1 MFRGVRTMPRNSAV
15 RVLHRTVLACAL
27 GLAALPA
34 AALDSVLLEFGTSE
48 GDEDTERYGGAARW
62 DLGGKWLV
70 TGDWHLTSYLELGI
84 TYWDGRNGTTGNDSL
99 VDFGL
104 TPVLRW
110 QRDPASGIAPFAELG
125 VGAHGHTEDGIS
137 DEDFDIPFAFGSHFG
152 LGARFGGQGRYEVI
166 YRFQHLSNAG
176 LGDENPG
183 INFHVVQLGYH
194 F

>member
-15 RVLHRTVLACAL
+15 RLLHLTVLAGAL

-48 GDEDTERYGGAARW
+48 GDEDTDRYGGAARW

-70 TGDWHLTSYLELGI
+70 TGDWHLASYLELGI

-110 QRDPASGIAPFAELG
+110 QREPTGGIAPFAELG

-137 DEDFDIPFAFGSHFG
+137 DEDFDIPFAFGSHLG
-152 LGARFGGQGRYEVI
+152 LGARFGAQGRYEVI